1 MAESIKILIV
11 DDDPGIRLALHD
23 FLAQS
28 GFTDVTAAANG
39 FEALAWL
46 RSSIPDLIISDIT
59 MPQMDGY
66 AFVQQLRN
74 DPRLKSI
81 PVIVLTGRSEMAE
94 LFKMAEV
101 YNFLIKPVEPRA
113 LLEMVNRVL
122 GKGSQVSDQDA
133 ENFLSK
139 IEKIEDIL
147 AKKVQKIS
155 SLKESFEQIK
165 RIIKKK
171 RP

>member
-1 MAESIKILIV
+1 MAESTKILIV

-39 FEALAWL
+39 YDAMVYL
-46 RSSIPDLIISDIT
+46 RSNTPQLIISDIT

-66 AFVQQLRN
+66 ALVQALHQDNRLR
-74 DPRLKSI
+74 SI
-81 PVIVLTGRSEMAE
+81 PIIVLTGRGEMVD

-113 LLEMVNRVL
+113 LLGMIDRVL
-122 GKGSQVSDQDA
+122 GKGEYAPAPDA
-133 ENFLSK
+133 ENFMNK
-139 IEKIEDIL
+139 IGEMEDIL
-147 AKKVQKIS
+147 TKKKS
-155 SLKESFEQIK
+155 KDPSLKDSLDQLK
-165 RIIKKK
+165 KIIKKPK
-171 RP
+171 